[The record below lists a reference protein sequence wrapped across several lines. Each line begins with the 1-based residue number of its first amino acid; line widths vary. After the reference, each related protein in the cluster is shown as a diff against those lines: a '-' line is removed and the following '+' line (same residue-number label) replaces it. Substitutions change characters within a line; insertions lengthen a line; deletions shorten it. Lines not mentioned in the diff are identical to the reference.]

1 MFGFGR
7 LATGRILRRC
17 TPSGRFAQSRRYGPQ
32 RTHHPHYEGTRYHT
46 PDRIVPQSDR
56 CEKQNEKY
64 PFRPSGGKHPG
75 DFCTISHTV
84 YLMRYSTRMVIRAF
98 F

>member
-56 CEKQNEKY
+56 CEKQDEKY
-64 PFRPSGGKHPG
+64 PFRPSGGKRPG
-75 DFCTISHTV
+75 DFARFPIPFT
-84 YLMRYSTRMVIRAF
+84 
-98 F
+98 